1 MSLLNLNK
9 AIKKALSN
17 IAPLDIQN
25 VSLLEANNRV
35 LSNNLKALKSHPP
48 YDNSSMDGYAI
59 SFESIKKTLELADL
73 FYESSFAS
81 IKEIPFSFRFSI
93 LVARRVYRKIGHNIL
108 EKKSMHNY
116 NKSGK
121 IYVSNIDKII
131 QTIFSIYDLIK
142 LSLIKPKEHQR
153 GNEHLTIN
161 KEIKQNERI

>member
-59 SFESIKKTLELADL
+59 SFESIP
-73 FYESSFAS
+73 
-81 IKEIPFSFRFSI
+81 IPA
-93 LVARRVYRKIGHNIL
+93 LTVPDNIL
-108 EKKSMHNY
+108 A
-116 NKSGK
+116 
-121 IYVSNIDKII
+121 
-131 QTIFSIYDLIK
+131 LAK
-142 LSLIKPKEHQR
+142 LDQPIVEVPCTL
-153 GNEHLTIN
+153 N
-161 KEIKQNERI
+161 